1 MPGLLSRLCF
11 MSDMIVKGVRMRQI
25 ISIDGR
31 SDLWFYKE
39 NRIEILVNNRYSD
52 SVDFYLVED
61 YKGKYWE
68 TPKNIEYMI
77 AMDEDVSAYFL
88 EGQFLEPYFSR
99 QYNIERISSNAG
111 FEHWGYN
118 FYSKEQVDQ
127 IITDIESLILLLVN
141 DHTNPLLKSKLNP
154 NMAYYCKNEKSGHG
168 QIVRQMDDE
177 ERFNYIIANRAVVI
191 DFYRRFIEHLKI
203 MFMASPLEK
212 KYLLVLG
219 P

>member
-1 MPGLLSRLCF
+1 
-11 MSDMIVKGVRMRQI
+11 MSNMIVEGVMMRQI

-39 NRIEILVNNRYSD
+39 NRIERLVNNRYSD

-61 YKGKYWE
+61 YKGRYWE

-88 EGQFLEPYFSR
+88 EEQFLEPHFSR
-99 QYNIERISSNAG
+99 QYNIERISSNAR

-127 IITDIESLILLLVN
+127 IIADIESLVLLIEN
-141 DHTNPLLKSKLNP
+141 DYTNPLLKSKLNP

>member
-1 MPGLLSRLCF
+1 
-11 MSDMIVKGVRMRQI
+11 MSNMIVEGVMMRQI

-77 AMDEDVSAYFL
+77 AMDEDVSTYFL
-88 EGQFLEPYFSR
+88 EEQFLEPHFSR

-118 FYSKEQVDQ
+118 FYSKEQVDR
-127 IITDIESLILLLVN
+127 IITDIESLALLIEN
-141 DHTNPLLKSKLNP
+141 DHTNPLLKFKLNP
-154 NMAYYCKNEKSGHG
+154 NMAYYCENVNSGHEE
-168 QIVRQMDDE
+168 IVFYMNDD

-191 DFYRRFIEHLKI
+191 DFYRRFVEHLRL
-203 MFMASPLEK
+203 MFMASPPEK

>member
-1 MPGLLSRLCF
+1 MVSTSPRLLSRRYIFSNVILE
-11 MSDMIVKGVRMRQI
+11 GVIIRKI

-31 SDLWFYKE
+31 SDLWFYEE

-61 YKGKYWE
+61 YKGRYWE

-88 EGQFLEPYFSR
+88 EEQFLEPHFSR

-118 FYSKEQVDQ
+118 FYSKEQVDR
-127 IITDIESLILLLVN
+127 IITDIESLVLLIEN
-141 DHTNPLLKSKLNP
+141 DHTNPLLKFKLNP
-154 NMAYYCKNEKSGHG
+154 NMAYYCKNVNSGHEE
-168 QIVRQMDDE
+168 IVFYMNDD
-177 ERFNYIIANRAVVI
+177 ERFNYIIAN
-191 DFYRRFIEHLKI
+191 
-203 MFMASPLEK
+203 
-212 KYLLVLG
+212 
-219 P
+219 

>member
-1 MPGLLSRLCF
+1 M
-11 MSDMIVKGVRMRQI
+11 
-25 ISIDGR
+25 SIDGR
-31 SDLWFYKE
+31 SDLWFYKD
-39 NRIEILVNNRYSD
+39 NRIEILVNYCLGD
-52 SVDFYLVED
+52 SVKFYLVED
-61 YKGKYWE
+61 YQGKYWE
-68 TPKNIEYMI
+68 IPKNIEYMI

-88 EGQFLEPYFSR
+88 EEQFLEPYFSR

-118 FYSKEQVDQ
+118 FYSKVQVDQ
-127 IITDIESLILLLVN
+127 IIADIESLILLLAN

-154 NMAYYCKNEKSGHG
+154 KMSYYCKNVNSGHKD
-168 QIVRQMDDE
+168 IVFHMNND

-191 DFYRRFIEHLKI
+191 DFYRRFVEHLRL
-203 MFMASPLEK
+203 MFMVSPAEK